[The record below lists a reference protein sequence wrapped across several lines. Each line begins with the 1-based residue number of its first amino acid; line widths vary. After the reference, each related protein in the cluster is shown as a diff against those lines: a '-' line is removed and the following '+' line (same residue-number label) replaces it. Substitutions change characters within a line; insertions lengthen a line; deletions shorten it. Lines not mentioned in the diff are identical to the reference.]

1 MPGMA
6 APLEVDA
13 AGAESELPA
22 MQYHVMTEVSP
33 EEVLERAKRFFAEH
47 ARLGVREPEA
57 GTIIFDGDIGA
68 AEFRVDRHHGHTNVR
83 ARTDRVA
90 GLDIT
95 DLTKRFLY
103 TLGHV

>member
-1 MPGMA
+1 MA
-6 APLEVDA
+6 SGAAGKVDA

-33 EEVLERAKRFFAEH
+33 EEVIERAKRFFAAQAH
-47 ARLGVREPEA
+47 LGVREPEA
-57 GTIIFDGDIGA
+57 GTIIFDGELGA
-68 AEFRVDRHHGHTNVR
+68 AEFRIDRAHGHTNVR
-83 ARTDRVA
+83 VRTDRVA